1 MKHYPEEL
9 SLNQLVKH
17 MLDELGHFLL
27 HIVNINPM
35 VPIITEFQQ
44 YLTQMN
50 ITEETVIEAQTVLN
64 TCFSLFRYDE
74 LLLIEGISTLL

>member
-27 HIVNINPM
+27 HIVNIDPM
-35 VPIITEFQQ
+35 VPIITEF
-44 YLTQMN
+44 
-50 ITEETVIEAQTVLN
+50 
-64 TCFSLFRYDE
+64 
-74 LLLIEGISTLL
+74 